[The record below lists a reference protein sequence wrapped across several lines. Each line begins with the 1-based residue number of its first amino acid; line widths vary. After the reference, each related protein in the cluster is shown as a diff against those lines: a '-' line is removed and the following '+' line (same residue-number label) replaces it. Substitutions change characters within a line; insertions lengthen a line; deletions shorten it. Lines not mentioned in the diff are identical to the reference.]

1 MATPKKTKIKPISSD
16 DSHLLQ
22 LLYTI
27 LVIAIL
33 SLVFFVFN
41 AVNTRGQTNVLYNYS
56 KELFEISNDVGKK
69 PVYIENNWV
78 FVPNIQRNQIRFN
91 SSVESFKSKYPYA
104 DHVSI
109 NKNGW
114 SNLGENAQ
122 WYGIDDELKFIEFN
136 SNGIK
141 TISGAYM
148 TTLRYGSEI
157 SNLYL
162 DLGAINGHAF
172 IYCNG
177 HFVGEAGDMTH
188 YAIIPNYN
196 GAHNATSIQ
205 SGGGKIELLILCYS
219 SNAISSPGLLSIP
232 TLLPP
237 EYNTFFATLPTSWL
251 AIIITLT
258 IIAILAGYNL
268 KHTFK
273 DSRVYTFFVL
283 TIISLILYYIID
295 NSFLIMD
302 SITKTAGKLIFFIA
316 SAAFSYCFVAFLF
329 RNKNSKL
336 KKVDCIIISC
346 IGIAF
351 IALSL
356 LDPRLLS
363 TPYNKACT
371 IIYVSIIAATNVA
384 KVLFLHLD
392 SKNAIFGSCASVTMF
407 FTFYAMLSETNLLV
421 NVSLYSI
428 FYFLSLLSIIWF
440 FINRYV
446 SQYSEL
452 VRASTHLKVA
462 IEQKTAHISEI
473 NRDLVNTNKKLLSN
487 EEARKNVMSNVSH
500 DLRTPI
506 TAIRGY
512 AELLLKGGSAMS
524 EDQKNSYLNN
534 ILKRSQQME
543 RIVSD
548 IVEISKME
556 ASNFEFNFMD
566 ISLNELLD
574 ELYMLY
580 SADLPATKKLTLSIP
595 EDDLMIVKA
604 DPKRINRV
612 FENLI
617 SNSINYTKEEALI
630 EIKVWR
636 ENADKPLN
644 DQEIHI
650 TISDN
655 GIGIPPE
662 EIERIF
668 DRFYRAKNS
677 GQNIKGTGLGLAI
690 VKMIIDNHN
699 AKISVE
705 SEIGIG
711 TTFHIVMK
719 PSY

>member
-1 MATPKKTKIKPISSD
+1 MATRRKNRIKAFSGS
-16 DSHLLQ
+16 DSHILQ

-33 SLVFFVFN
+33 SLVFFIFN
-41 AVNTRGQTNVLYNYS
+41 AVNSRENTNILYNS
-56 KELFEISNDVGKK
+56 GKGLFEISNDVGKS
-69 PVYIENNWV
+69 PVYLNDNWV

-91 SSVESFKSKYPYA
+91 SSVDSFKSKYSYA
-104 DHVSI
+104 DRVSI
-109 NKNGW
+109 TTNGW
-114 SNLGENAQ
+114 SDLGRNVQ
-122 WYGIDDELKFIEFN
+122 WNGINGELEYKEFDY
-136 SNGIK
+136 NGIK
-141 TISGAYM
+141 TVSGAYM
-148 TTLRYGSEI
+148 TTLRYGSEV
-157 SNLYL
+157 SSMYL
-162 DLGAINGHAF
+162 DLGDMNGHAF
-172 IYCNG
+172 IYVNG

-196 GAHNATSIQ
+196 GAHNSTVLQ
-205 SGGGKIELLILCYS
+205 SEGGKIELLVLCYAS
-219 SNAISSPGLLSIP
+219 TAISNPGLQSIP

-268 KHTFK
+268 QYTFK
-273 DSRVYTFFVL
+273 DRKVYLFFVL
-283 TIISLILYYIID
+283 TIINLILYYIID

-302 SITKTAGKLIFFIA
+302 TVTKLASKLIFFIS
-316 SAAFSYCFVAFLF
+316 SATFSYCFVAFLF
-329 RNKNSKL
+329 RSKNTKL
-336 KKVDCIIISC
+336 KNIDCIIIAC
-346 IGIAF
+346 IGTAF
-351 IALSL
+351 ISLSL

-363 TPYNKACT
+363 TPYNLVST
-371 IIYVSIIAATNVA
+371 IIFVSIIAATNVA

-392 SKNAIFGSCASVTMF
+392 SRNAIFGSCASVTMF
-407 FTFYAMLSETNLLV
+407 FIFYAMLSQNNVLV

-446 SQYSEL
+446 NQYSEL
-452 VRASTHLKVA
+452 VRASAHLKVA

-473 NRDLVNTNKKLLSN
+473 NRDLVNTNKKLISN

-512 AELLLKGGSAMS
+512 TELLIKGNATMS
-524 EDQKNSYLNN
+524 EEQKFSYLNN

-566 ISLNELLD
+566 ISINELLD
-574 ELYMLY
+574 EIYMLY
-580 SADLPATKKLTLSIP
+580 SADLNEKKKLTLSIP

-617 SNSINYTKEEALI
+617 SNSLNYTNDDALI
-630 EIKVWR
+630 EIKAWR
-636 ENADKPLN
+636 ENSDKPLGE
-644 DQEIHI
+644 QEIHI
-650 TISDN
+650 TIADN
-655 GIGIPPE
+655 GIGIPPD

-711 TTFHIVMK
+711 TTFHIIMK